1 MYKRQDIQG
10 KPEQNVLESIALRS
24 MAKARYTTD
33 PVGHFG
39 LSFEHYTHFT
49 SPIRRYPDL
58 MVHRLLWD
66 YLEGKNLQEKELIE
80 QKCIHSSEREKR
92 AAEAE
97 RASIKFKQVEF
108 MSEML
113 GGTFDGI
120 VSGITEW
127 GLFVEISIT
136 KCEGMIRIADIEY
149 DQFQYDEKQYRI
161 VGRRTG
167 RIVSLGD
174 EIHVKVLKTDI
185 ERRTI
190 DLLWVK
196 N

>member
-1 MYKRQDIQG
+1 
-10 KPEQNVLESIALRS
+10 
-24 MAKARYTTD
+24 
-33 PVGHFG
+33 
-39 LSFEHYTHFT
+39 
-49 SPIRRYPDL
+49 

-66 YLEGKNLQEKELIE
+66 YLEGKNRQEKELIE

-113 GGTFDGI
+113 GETFEGI

-127 GLFVEISIT
+127 GLFVEISTT

-149 DQFQYDEKQYRI
+149 DRFQYDEKQFRI

-167 RIVSLGD
+167 EIVSLGD
-174 EIHVKVLKTDI
+174 QINVQVLKTDI
-185 ERRTI
+185 NRRTI

-196 N
+196 K

>member
-1 MYKRQDIQG
+1 
-10 KPEQNVLESIALRS
+10 
-24 MAKARYTTD
+24 
-33 PVGHFG
+33 
-39 LSFEHYTHFT
+39 
-49 SPIRRYPDL
+49 

-66 YLEGKNLQEKELIE
+66 YLEGKNRQEKELIE

-113 GGTFDGI
+113 GETFEGI

-127 GLFVEISIT
+127 GLFVEISTT
-136 KCEGMIRIADIEY
+136 KCEGMIRIADIEH
-149 DQFQYDEKQYRI
+149 DRFQYDEKQFRI

-167 RIVSLGD
+167 KIVSLGD
-174 EIHVKVLKTDI
+174 QINVQVLKTDI
-185 ERRTI
+185 NRRTI
-190 DLLWVK
+190 DLFWVK
-196 N
+196 K

>member
-1 MYKRQDIQG
+1 
-10 KPEQNVLESIALRS
+10 
-24 MAKARYTTD
+24 
-33 PVGHFG
+33 
-39 LSFEHYTHFT
+39 
-49 SPIRRYPDL
+49 

-66 YLEGKNLQEKELIE
+66 YLEGKNRQEKELIE

-113 GGTFDGI
+113 GETFEGI
-120 VSGITEW
+120 VSGITDW
-127 GLFVEISIT
+127 GLFVEISTT
-136 KCEGMIRIADIEY
+136 KCEGMIRIVDIEY
-149 DQFQYDEKQYRI
+149 DRFQYDEKQFRI

-167 RIVSLGD
+167 EIVSLGD
-174 EIHVKVLKTDI
+174 QIHVQVLKTDTD
-185 ERRTI
+185 RRTI

-196 N
+196 K